1 MVIRLSTG
9 MSFFFNAKEFPS
21 QDFIIFMKIIFH
33 GTTCIEVNSSEKEN
47 TGDKISSEAQIPR
60 TVVI

>member
-1 MVIRLSTG
+1 